1 MGKRLGQNAGI
12 RYSEAFKMAV
22 VREVEE
28 EDLSFEHGRRKYGI
42 LSAATVPKWVRKYG
56 NGSRGKRIRV
66 EKPEEIDEKKRLRQR
81 VRLLERSL
89 ADSNIELA
97 LERQYTRLACERAG
111 IKDVAGFKKKA
122 GGKQPTGP

>member
-1 MGKRLGQNAGI
+1 MT
-12 RYSEAFKMAV
+12 V

-28 EDLSFEHGRRKYGI
+28 EDLPFEQVRRKYGI

-97 LERQYTRLACERAG
+97 LERQYTRLACERSG
-111 IKDVAGFKKKA
+111 IKDVADFKKKA
-122 GGKQPTGP
+122 AGKLRTGQ